1 MWRKGLY
8 CVLATTVILSAC
20 GNEQETSVETG
31 PIDTEQESEEQTG
44 QETEVVEEEILLPYQ
59 TPFTGERVANEANM
73 RPIIATIN
81 NHPAARPQSGLGSA
95 DVVYEMLAE
104 GDVTRF
110 LALYQSELPEKIGPV
125 RSARDY
131 FIEIALGLDAFYI
144 AHGYSPEAQSMLFS
158 GVIDNI
164 NGMQYDGTLF
174 KRSSTRKAPHNSY
187 ISGENVKLGAE
198 KVGASLLYQKKVAY
212 TYYEEEEIV
221 NTGLLVNKIEVK
233 YSRNDQFNSSYT
245 YNEDAKTY
253 SRQSGNI
260 ETIDDLTNEPI
271 ALSNII
277 VMEMDHSIIDSAG
290 RREINITSG
299 GKAYVFQHGYMREVL
314 WENRD
319 GLLTAIE
326 ANGSEVKLVPGQTWV
341 HFVPSYPGIESFVTY
356 TE

>member
-20 GNEQETSVETG
+20 GNEQETSVEPG

-198 KVGASLLYQKKVAY
+198 KIGASLLYQKKVAY

-277 VMEMDHSIIDSAG
+277 VMEMDHSIIDSVG